1 MRRNLLT
8 LAGIL
13 VLLACTHQSY
23 AQTLFTLGPYVGYD
37 TEFEDALAGAQL
49 RLGGGLFPLIFQ
61 PGVEFD
67 LNGFD
72 YVRGEANALFPIG
85 GPFTLV
91 FTPYVGAGVAGTFA
105 TEGGGDTIW
114 GANLL
119 GGVSF
124 KIIGTGLNPFIQAR
138 YTVEKGTDPLA
149 VMGGLLFRFGGPL

>member
-1 MRRNLLT
+1 MRRNLLLT
-8 LAGIL
+8 LVGL
-13 VLLACTHQSY
+13 VSLFVCTHQTS
-23 AQTLFTLGPYVGYD
+23 AQTLFSIGPYVGYD

-49 RLGGGLFPLIFQ
+49 RIGGGLIPIVVQ

-85 GPFTLV
+85 GAFTLV
-91 FTPYVGAGVAGTFA
+91 FTPYVGAGVAGTFVKDS
-105 TEGGGDTIW
+105 DTIW

-124 KIIGTGLNPFIQAR
+124 KVIGTGLNPFVQAR
-138 YTVEKGTDPLA
+138 YTLEKGTDPLA